1 MAELAATN
9 LIAALTGGTPPNPL
23 NPEVLPGVLGRR

>member
-9 LIAALTGGTPPNPL
+9 LIAALTGGVPPTPVNAAAVRPS
-23 NPEVLPGVLGRR
+23 